1 MPILLKPN
9 STFKVVLECDKDDPF
24 DKQPRFIC
32 RCLSKSQ
39 WLGIASL
46 NESLTSASTIQESAD
61 VVTKITEV
69 GLVGWEN
76 MIDPKTGKEIPFD
89 LSIVG
94 DILTAGESAE
104 LMMRIVSQ
112 VPSAEDKK
120 KCDSQSDSDT
130 EESAATAKDQENAKT
145 SPAL

>member
-1 MPILLKPN
+1 MPTLLKPN
-9 STFKVVLECDKDDPF
+9 SNFPVVLDVDKDEPS

-39 WLGIASL
+39 WLELASL
-46 NESLTSASTIQESAD
+46 NESLTSASTIQESSD

-76 MIDPKTGKEIPFD
+76 MIDPETGKEIPFD
-89 LSIVG
+89 LSIVD
-94 DILTAGESAE
+94 DILTAGEAAE
-104 LMMRIVSQ
+104 LMMHIVSQ

-120 KCDSQSDSDT
+120 KSDSQSHSDT
-130 EESAATAKDQENAKT
+130 EESAATAKGQENAKT
-145 SPAL
+145 SPAK